1 MDRRTVLRGG
11 FWAGLSLAGGT
22 AGMGLAARAQ
32 DKWPS
37 RRVTIVVP
45 FAAGSNTDACARL
58 LAELLRD
65 VYDQPFIIEN
75 RGGAGGTLGA
85 GSVAKSAPD
94 GYTLLMAGNT
104 SLSAAPALVKTVPY
118 DPIKD
123 FTAIGRVGR
132 FSSVIVAATQQPF
145 RTIQEFVTYA
155 KANPGKLSYGH
166 GNSTGFI
173 VGEAIKKR
181 MGIDMARVPYTATPA
196 AITDLIGGRTQ
207 MVPSD
212 LLSGVPQIQ
221 AGKLVALATIFRE
234 RSTLLPEV
242 PTLHETVMPG
252 FEVLPWLG
260 LFGPANMPPGI
271 VKMLSDNLR
280 TIFARPDV
288 VARIGTMGIEPY
300 YAPSEETAA
309 FVRDDLTKWQE
320 MAREAGIEPQ

>member
-1 MDRRTVLRGG
+1 MVSRTILRVGI
-11 FWAGLSLAGGT
+11 WAGLSLAC
-22 AGMGLAARAQ
+22 AMSNLVSAAWAQ

-65 VYDQPFIIEN
+65 IYDQPFVIEN

-85 GSVAKSAPD
+85 NAVAKSAPD

-104 SLSAAPALVKTVPY
+104 SLSAAPALFKTVPY

-123 FTAIGRVGR
+123 FTAVARVGR
-132 FSSVIVAATQQPF
+132 FSSVLVATTQHPF

-173 VGEAIKKR
+173 VGEAMKKR

-196 AITDLIGGRTQ
+196 AITDLLGGRTQ
-207 MVPSD
+207 MVVSD

-234 RSTLLPEV
+234 RSSLLPEV

-260 LFGPANMPPGI
+260 LFGPAGMPAGI
-271 VKMLSDNLR
+271 VNMLSDNLR
-280 TIFARPDV
+280 TIFARSDIA
-288 VARIGTMGIEPY
+288 ARIGTMGIEPY

-309 FVRDDLTKWQE
+309 FIRSDLTKWQE